1 MAGNFAAD
9 DAGKYAGHVWQR
21 TIATMPA
28 AHKSKVALQ
37 RINSKTAGAT
47 LPNGAAL
54 RAILAGFLDEDL
66 GAAGD
71 VTSNAMIAAGRV
83 ATALVVARTDGVL
96 AGAPL
101 VKALAN
107 IVNPSLRVR
116 GFLRDG
122 DRFHKGQQLFRIHG
136 SLRGILLLERTL
148 LNILGRLC
156 GVATLTNAFASRVKA
171 TKAKVRDTRKTTPG
185 LRALEKYAVCC
196 GGGVSHRAGLFD
208 AFLAKDNH
216 VEGLNPHDMAM
227 QIQSAAHTARRKHK
241 LKFVM
246 VEVDNLRQL
255 AALLR
260 FSAAEVDAIL
270 LDNMSLPMLRK
281 AVALRDQMAPRVQL
295 EASGGVTL
303 RTVTAIAKTGVDF
316 VSVGAI
322 THSAPQIDLALDMQ
336 SKISKRTR
344 R

>member
-1 MAGNFAAD
+1 MANALKQKPFLQ
-9 DAGKYAGHVWQR
+9 V
-21 TIATMPA
+21 
-28 AHKSKVALQ
+28 HKASTT
-37 RINSKTAGAT
+37 RAT
-47 LPNGAAL
+47 LPPGPAL
-54 RAILAGFLDEDL
+54 KKLLQIFLQEDL

-71 VTSNAMIAAGRV
+71 VTSNAMIGAERV
-83 ATALVVARTDGVL
+83 ATAYVVARSAGVL
-96 AGAPL
+96 AGAPI

-107 IVNPSLRVR
+107 IVSPSLKVR
-116 GFLRDG
+116 GFMRDG
-122 DRFHKGQQLFRIHG
+122 DQFRKGQQLFRIQG

-156 GVATLTNAFASRVKA
+156 GVATLTNAFATRVRTSGAK
-171 TKAKVRDTRKTTPG
+171 TKVRDTRKTTPG

-216 VEGLNPHDMAM
+216 VAGFNPRDMAM
-227 QIQSAAHTARRKHK
+227 QIQIAARAARRKHA
-241 LKFVM
+241 LQFVM

-260 FSAAEVDAIL
+260 FSSADVDAIL
-270 LDNMSLPMLRK
+270 LDNMSLPLLRQ

-303 RTVTAIAKTGVDF
+303 RTVAAIAQTGVDF

-336 SKISKRTR
+336 SKISKRAR

>member
-1 MAGNFAAD
+1 
-9 DAGKYAGHVWQR
+9 
-21 TIATMPA
+21 MPA
-28 AHKSKVALQ
+28 AHKSKVASQ
-37 RINSKTAGAT
+37 RINSKSAGAT

-54 RAILAGFLDEDL
+54 RANLAGFLDEDL

-101 VKALAN
+101 VKALVN

-122 DRFHKGQQLFRIHG
+122 DRFHKGQKLFRIYG

-156 GVATLTNAFASRVKA
+156 GVATLTNAFSSRVKV

-216 VEGLNPHDMAM
+216 VAGLNPKDMAT
-227 QIQSAAHTARRKHK
+227 QIQSAARAARRKHK

-255 AALLR
+255 TALLR
-260 FSAAEVDAIL
+260 FSSDEVDAIL
-270 LDNMSLPMLRK
+270 LDNMSLPHLRK

-303 RTVTAIAKTGVDF
+303 RTVAPIAKTGVDF

-336 SKISKRTR
+336 SKISKRKR

>member
-1 MAGNFAAD
+1 
-9 DAGKYAGHVWQR
+9 
-21 TIATMPA
+21 MPA
-28 AHKSKVALQ
+28 ARKNKVALQ

-71 VTSNAMIAAGRV
+71 VTSNAMIAADRV

-216 VEGLNPHDMAM
+216 VAGLNPRRMALE
-227 QIQSAAHTARRKHK
+227 IQRAIGVARRTHAI
-241 LKFVM
+241 KFAM
-246 VEVDNLRQL
+246 VEVDTLDQL
-255 AALLR
+255 DALLR
-260 FSAAEVDAIL
+260 LPHGVIDAIL
-270 LDNMSLPMLRK
+270 LDNMGVTTLRK
-281 AVALRDQMAPRVQL
+281 AVALRNQLAPRVQL

-303 RTVTAIAKTGVDF
+303 VTVAAIAKTGVDF

-322 THSAPQIDLALDMQ
+322 THSAAQIDFAMDIQ
-336 SKISKRTR
+336 TAPRKRGR
-344 R
+344 V